1 MISKKKRLKLEFII
15 ERIWTLNL
23 DELERLSNEIEAEI
37 QLRDID
43 NRIIIDSTEKNKNEV
58 IKRGVDGN
66 NNNVGSNNHSRDC

>member
-58 IKRGVDGN
+58 IKRGVDDN
-66 NNNVGSNNHSRDC
+66 NNNVGSNNYSRDC